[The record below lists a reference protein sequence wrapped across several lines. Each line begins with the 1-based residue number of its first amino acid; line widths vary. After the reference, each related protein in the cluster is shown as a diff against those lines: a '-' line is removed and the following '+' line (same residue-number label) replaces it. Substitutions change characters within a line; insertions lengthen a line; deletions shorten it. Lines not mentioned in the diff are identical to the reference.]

1 MKTKYLIF
9 LPFAFLFLNAATC
22 QEAKNELSNVQSIT
36 PLKTIYKDHFLIGN
50 IINGRYMTGEY
61 LDLLTTHYNT
71 VTAEN
76 DMKPNS
82 LAPRERGGQYR
93 WDTADSMVRLMDD
106 YDIQIHGH
114 TLVWHSQTHAWMT
127 EGSPEQ
133 VRATMI
139 SHINTVLG
147 HFKGKIFSWDI
158 VNEAVRERVGP
169 GENNQGW
176 RNCLRTESGWY
187 KAMGADY
194 IELAFRTARAADPDI
209 LLFYNDYN
217 LDNSRK
223 ASVVMDMVKEINDKY
238 RAEGNNRNLID
249 GIGMQAHYGLT
260 TSAVNVRASLEKFAG
275 IGVIVAISELDVET
289 KSTSGQ
295 FGTRKDSPMLD
306 TDALA
311 QARAYSQLFSLFMEY
326 SNVISRVTMWG
337 MDDENSWKSIGNPCL
352 FNADLEP
359 KLAFFAVA
367 DPNRVLSLK

>member
-1 MKTKYLIF
+1 MKIRYLTVF
-9 LPFAFLFLNAATC
+9 SLSLLLLVSATC
-22 QEAKNELSNVQSIT
+22 EEAKAELSNNDTQ
-36 PLKTIYKDHFLIGN
+36 PLKTIYKDYFLIGN
-50 IINGRYMTGEY
+50 IINGRYMAGEY
-61 LDLLTTHYNT
+61 LDLLTKHYNT

-93 WDTADSMVRLMDD
+93 WDTADRMVRLMDD
-106 YDIQIHGH
+106 YNISIHGH

-139 SHINTVLG
+139 NHINTVLG

-158 VNEAVRERVGP
+158 VNEAVRERIGP

-194 IELAFRTARAADPDI
+194 IELAFRTARAADPDV
-209 LLFYNDYN
+209 LLYYNDYN
-217 LDNSRK
+217 LDNQRK
-223 ASVVMDMVKEINDKY
+223 SSVVMDMVKEINDKY

-249 GIGMQAHYGLT
+249 GIGMQAHYGFT
-260 TSAVNVRASLEKFAG
+260 TSIVNVRATIEKFIS
-275 IGVIVAISELDVET
+275 IGVIVDISELDVET
-289 KSTSGQ
+289 KSTASQ
-295 FGTRKDSPMLD
+295 FGTRKDSPILD

-311 QARAYSQLFSLFMEY
+311 QARVYSQLFSLFMEY
-326 SNVISRVTMWG
+326 SEHISRVTMWG

-359 KLAFFAVA
+359 KLAFYAVA
-367 DPNRVLSLK
+367 DPNRALSLK

>member
-1 MKTKYLIF
+1 VKIRYLTVF
-9 LPFAFLFLNAATC
+9 SLSLLLLVSATC
-22 QEAKNELSNVQSIT
+22 EEAKAELSNNDTQ
-36 PLKTIYKDHFLIGN
+36 PLKTIYKDYFLIGN
-50 IINGRYMTGEY
+50 IINGRYMAGEY
-61 LDLLTTHYNT
+61 LDLLTKHYNT

-93 WDTADSMVRLMDD
+93 WDTADRMVRLMDD
-106 YDIQIHGH
+106 YNISIHGH

-139 SHINTVLG
+139 NHINTVLG

-158 VNEAVRERVGP
+158 VNEAVRERIGP

-194 IELAFRTARAADPDI
+194 IELAFRTARAADPDV
-209 LLFYNDYN
+209 LLYYNDYN
-217 LDNSRK
+217 LDNQRK
-223 ASVVMDMVKEINDKY
+223 SSVVMDMVKEINDKY

-249 GIGMQAHYGLT
+249 GIGMQAHYGFT
-260 TSAVNVRASLEKFAG
+260 TSIVNVRATIEKFIS
-275 IGVIVAISELDVET
+275 IGVIVDISELDVET
-289 KSTSGQ
+289 KSTASQ
-295 FGTRKDSPMLD
+295 FGTRKDSPILD

-311 QARAYSQLFSLFMEY
+311 QARVYSQLFSLFMEY
-326 SNVISRVTMWG
+326 SEHISRVTMWG

-359 KLAFFAVA
+359 KLAFYAVA
-367 DPNRVLSLK
+367 DPNRALSLK

>member
-1 MKTKYLIF
+1 MKVKYLIF
-9 LPFAFLFLNAATC
+9 LPLFFLFFNASTC
-22 QEAKNELSNVQSIT
+22 QQAKNEISNQPIQ
-36 PLKTIYKDHFLIGN
+36 PLKTIYQDHFLIGN
-50 IINGRYMTGEY
+50 ILNGRYMAGEY
-61 LDLLTTHYNT
+61 LELLTTHYNT

-76 DMKPNS
+76 DMKPNY

-93 WDTADSMVRLMDD
+93 WDTADRMVRLMDD
-106 YDIQIHGH
+106 YGIPIHGH
-114 TLVWHSQTHAWMT
+114 TLVWHSQTPAWMT

-147 HFKGKIFSWDI
+147 HFKGKILSWDI
-158 VNEAVRERVGP
+158 VNEAVRERIGP
-169 GENNQGW
+169 GENDQGW
-176 RNCLRTESGWY
+176 KNCLRTESGWY

-209 LLFYNDYN
+209 KLYYNDYN
-217 LDNSRK
+217 LDNQRK
-223 ASVVMDMVKEINDKY
+223 ASVVMAMVKEINDKY

-260 TSAVNVRASLEKFAG
+260 TSIPNVRASIEKFAG
-275 IGVIVAISELDVET
+275 IGVIVDISELDVET
-289 KSTSGQ
+289 RSTSGQ
-295 FGTRKDSPMLD
+295 FGVRKDSPMLD

-311 QARAYSQLFSLFMEY
+311 QARAYSQLFSLFKEY

-352 FNADLEP
+352 FNGDLEP
-359 KLAFFAVA
+359 KLAFYAVA
-367 DPNRVLSLK
+367 DPGRALSLN